1 MACLIYII
9 YLQIPFEV
17 KDIVGKNKKVP
28 YSVEIAKFLTYTQG
42 TADLL
47 YLSGLSV
54 YVYIGVWRYLTESGQ
69 QPTFFI
75 YNNFL
80 FGCIREQNLCK
91 P

>member
-1 MACLIYII
+1 MSCLYNI
-9 YLQIPFEV
+9 FANTFRG
-17 KDIVGKNKKVP
+17 KRHCWKNKKVP

-42 TADLL
+42 TANLL

-69 QPTFFI
+69 QPTFFM

-80 FGCIREQNLCK
+80 FGCIRELNLCK